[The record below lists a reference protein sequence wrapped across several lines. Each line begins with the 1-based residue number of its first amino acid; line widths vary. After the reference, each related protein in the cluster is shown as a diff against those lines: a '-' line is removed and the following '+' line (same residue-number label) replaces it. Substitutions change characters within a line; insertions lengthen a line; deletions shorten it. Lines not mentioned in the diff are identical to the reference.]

1 MWQDEKTVIVQRSVT
16 EMFIDD
22 LEYESR
28 RFEAKC
34 DRALDEAISA
44 PFNFMSGVLS
54 CFFGGSRRR

>member
-54 CFFGGSRRR
+54 SFFGGSRRR